1 MMTENNFFTLCQK
14 WSGFSDSK
22 NIPKFF
28 RQSFNVKDK
37 KFVPY
42 DELSAALK
50 TEQLKNLIPHFF
62 IDDKKQVC
70 FAGNPEK
77 HSEILDKVFALCSTD
92 FSVFSNTYSQFN
104 NAIILLN
111 RLIASYWQQK
121 GRFVILT
128 MTWGNEETYGAAF
141 SNVEKGSAVSVSTE
155 GVNDWNCFKKG
166 FLEML
171 KEIEPAEIC
180 WYGTVPEWIHKFYSL
195 NDIVLIPKR
204 FKRLQSKDLHQ
215 QLLF

>member
-22 NIPKFF
+22 NIPRFF

-42 DELSAALK
+42 DELSAAVK
-50 TEQLKNLIPHFF
+50 TEHSKNLIPHFF

-111 RLIASYWQQK
+111 RLVASYWQQK

-128 MTWGNEETYGAAF
+128 LTWGNEETYEAAF
-141 SNVEKGSAVSVSTE
+141 SNIEKGSAVSVSTE

-180 WYGTVPEWIHKFYSL
+180 WYGTVP
-195 NDIVLIPKR
+195 
-204 FKRLQSKDLHQ
+204 
-215 QLLF
+215 